1 MFVAFLKMMLAGEFL
16 SFDYKINPKKNQR
29 REVFFTHF
37 SRPLPGASFRLDDKP
52 HLLTEK

>member
-29 REVFFTHF
+29 REVFLLI
-37 SRPLPGASFRLDDKP
+37 SAARFRAPRSGWMISLIF
-52 HLLTEK
+52 